1 MITAKEA
8 ADKLISARHYCFARG
23 VLRGT
28 ADSQAGRDED
38 FRQAF
43 RTLNRLYVEVKR
55 SLERLPNVYRRTARR
70 AA

>member
-1 MITAKEA
+1 
-8 ADKLISARHYCFARG
+8 

-28 ADSQAGRDED
+28 PDSQAGRDED

-43 RTLNRLYVEVKR
+43 RTLNRLYVEVKLA
-55 SLERLPNVYRRTARR
+55 SEGHPYVYRRDATQRKQAVSR